1 VAKQEIPAVNSS
13 HFYFGNAADD
23 NVADTGWFVGQFIPD
38 AMGYRHQ
45 TAVELKWGVHPRGQ
59 SRPGGPEANRVATT
73 ISILVRGMLETVL
86 TVAGQPHV
94 VRLEREGDYIV
105 FGPDVKHDWEA
116 LEDSIVLSV
125 RFPSVDV
132 WDSVQAQRRRPATGV

>member
-1 VAKQEIPAVNSS
+1 VAKKESPAVNSS
-13 HFYFGNAADD
+13 HFYFGNAAED
-23 NVADTGWFVGQFIPD
+23 NVADTGWFVGQFVAD
-38 AMGYRHQ
+38 TMGHRHQ
-45 TAVELKWGVHPRGQ
+45 TAVELKWGVHRCGQ
-59 SRPGGPEANRVATT
+59 SRPGGSEANGVATT
-73 ISILVRGMLETVL
+73 ISILVRGKLETVF

-105 FGPDVKHDWEA
+105 FGPEVKHDWEA

-132 WDSVQAQRRRPATGV
+132 RDPVQARRHGPAAGI